1 MDGQGAQTAVEGF
14 MRGWKFGSDILRERE
29 DKADRQSDRQQ
40 KKIEQGRATER
51 FGREQKQWADQ
62 DVDRADELAKR
73 ETPEEVIAGRKRK
86 VQADELSLG
95 EAERKARQAP
105 SDEEAAEER
114 RLGLEQKRANV
125 DYTRSSASRARAAAK
140 QDKAADDSNKI
151 LAALDYLEQN
161 EQTFSPENMKR
172 IDRVY
177 TAFATESFDKLER
190 GDVDEAAKVM
200 VPLLDKRADFNGM
213 PIVERIPKVLTRD
226 GKIVFEMKYKVQNPD
241 GSIVDAEAGPLRKAT
256 EDGTDAIYEM
266 EEDEAMR
273 LLAGHELIGRDIM
286 KLAEMGGSY
295 KEAVQQ
301 LRQQYIEQAG
311 PRGVPALKSVG
322 GTAGGDRLATQRV
335 QLADG
340 VDVGV
345 QAPYGAPIDDSALVA
360 GGVVVNPDTG
370 EAMPARTLGDAK
382 RALGI
387 AGAGPAA
394 PAAPAAD
401 GPVTVS
407 SQQEV
412 AALPK
417 GTKFVF
423 NGKEYIKK

>member
-1 MDGQGAQTAVEGF
+1 MDGQQALTAVEGF
-14 MRGWKFGSDILRERE
+14 MKGWKFGSDILRERE
-29 DKADRQSDRQQ
+29 DKADRETDRQAKKEAAARQ
-40 KKIEQGRATER
+40 KTLQAREDEQYNYGLQTRAPVEDVVAERGR
-51 FGREQKQWADQ
+51 QK
-62 DVDRADELAKR
+62 RIGEL
-73 ETPEEVIAGRKRK
+73 
-86 VQADELSLG
+86 ELSG
-95 EAERKARQAP
+95 KERAERQAP
-105 SDEEAAEER
+105 TDAEAAEDR
-114 RLGLEQKRANV
+114 RLGTEQKRANV
-125 DYTRSSASRARAAAK
+125 DYTRSSAARARAAGK
-140 QDKAADDSNKI
+140 QDRAVDDSNKI

-161 EQTFSPENMKR
+161 EQKFSPENMKR

-190 GDVDEAAKVM
+190 GDVDEAAKVI

-295 KEAVQQ
+295 KDAVQQ

-322 GTAGGDRLATQRV
+322 GTAGGDRFGVQGV
-335 QLADG
+335 QLAK
-340 VDVGV
+340 DVEVNV
-345 QAPYGAPIDDSALVA
+345 QAPYGQLVDDSAPIV
-360 GGVVVNPDTG
+360 GGVVPDPQSG
-370 EAMPARTLGDAK
+370 EPVSAPTLGDAK
-382 RALGI
+382 RIYGVQ
-387 AGAGPAA
+387 GAA
-394 PAAPAAD
+394 PAAEAAAPAA
-401 GPVTVS
+401 GPKKPTL
-407 SQQEV
+407 QEFV
-412 AALPK
+412 AAARAK
-417 GTKFVF
+417 GSKMSDADLAAYHAQKY
-423 NGKEYIKK
+423 GG